1 MTTTVSVKK
10 YPMTHFHSK
19 LVLMKHDDK
28 KCYGSKALNISDRY
42 NDLRVIKTL
51 ALIRDSFLE
60 LVSEN
65 SYDELTVSDLCKYA
79 RIGRKTFYTY
89 YQSLDALFEEV
100 LEGVVHEYLESIKD
114 YSAPENIGE
123 ITRKFYEFSA
133 NAGKFYDNLVCSD
146 SYQRIGTKLI
156 MRFVKETWTKAE
168 WVRPLNDVE
177 QDLLICFIYNSGL
190 GLYRHWFLSGKKIP
204 IEKMIYFATI
214 LLGNGI
220 EGFKNIL
227 SPS

>member
-1 MTTTVSVKK
+1 
-10 YPMTHFHSK
+10 
-19 LVLMKHDDK
+19 MKQNNE
-28 KCYGSKALNISDRY
+28 KCYAVHLLHTGRRP

-51 ALIRDSFLE
+51 ALIRDTFLT

-65 SYDELTVSDLCKYA
+65 SYDDLTISELCKHA
-79 RIGRKTFYTY
+79 MIGRKTFYTY
-89 YQSLDALFEEV
+89 YESLDALFEEV
-100 LEGVVHEYLESIKD
+100 LEGVVCEYLESIKD

-156 MRFVKETWTKAE
+156 MRFVKETWANADFA
-168 WVRPLNDVE
+168 RPLTGIE
-177 QDLLICFIYNSGL
+177 QDILICFIYNSGL
-190 GLYRHWFLSGKKIP
+190 GLYRQWVLSGKKIP
-204 IEKMIYFATI
+204 MEKMIYFATI

-220 EGFKNIL
+220 DGFKNELL
-227 SPS
+227 SI